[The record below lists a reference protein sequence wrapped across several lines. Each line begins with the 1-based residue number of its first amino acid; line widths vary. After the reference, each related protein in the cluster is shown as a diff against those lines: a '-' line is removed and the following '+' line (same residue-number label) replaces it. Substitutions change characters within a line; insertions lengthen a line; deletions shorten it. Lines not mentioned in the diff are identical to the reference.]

1 MRGIEVGTLV
11 FGVLV
16 CVVGWWMDTHP
27 RAGRTRVRGR
37 ILRGQAGFTLMELLI
52 VVVILGTVGFGV
64 IRLIMW
70 MTGWGPHLDMGGG
83 R

>member
-1 MRGIEVGTLV
+1 MRGIEMITLV
-11 FGVLV
+11 IGALV

-27 RAGRTRVRGR
+27 RTGRTRVRGR
-37 ILRGQAGFTLMELLI
+37 ILRGQQGFTLMELLI
-52 VVVILGTVGFGV
+52 VTVVLGAMGFIV

-70 MTGWGPHLDMGGG
+70 MTGWGMHLGGG